1 MPPALLRLSV
11 GQCSDRGQK
20 ETNQDFHGALI
31 PQGAV
36 LALKGASFAVADG
49 ISSSRFGGE
58 AAEIAVKSFLTDYY
72 CTSDAWSVKTSARR
86 VLEATNSWLYGQT
99 RARTLGQAQD
109 GGHVTTFSALVIK
122 GRVAHLLHVGDGVIG
137 RLHEGAFE
145 PLTERHRVVLSPA
158 ETYLGRALG
167 AGADVEIDYQ
177 AVTLSEGDIFI
188 LATDGAADYIP
199 GRDMKAHLGAFSEDL
214 DLAAAQLVETA
225 KSNGS
230 DDNLTIQ
237 IIRIDTL
244 PDNDAEDVIRAAQD
258 FAPPPPLEA
267 MSEID
272 GLRIL
277 RKLHANAR
285 SHVYLV
291 LDPDTGRRLVLK
303 APAAELCADPV
314 LLRRFMIEEWV
325 ARRVSS
331 PHVVQAADL
340 DRARTYLYVLLEFVE
355 GRSLRQLMNDEPEM
369 SLETVRTLLEQIVAG
384 VRALHRKEIAH
395 GDLRP
400 ENILIDAA
408 GGVHLIDFG
417 SAHVA
422 GIADSAITLPPAA
435 LGALQYAAPELLL
448 GEPASRASDQFAIGV
463 IAYEL
468 LTGRL
473 PFGAAAAQVRSDRT
487 RRALTYQPATR
498 GGHRLPA
505 WINGALRTATDPLA
519 RRRYEALS
527 EFLADL
533 RAPNPKFLRERNAP
547 LIEQNP
553 LRFWQGLCAL
563 LAALS
568 LFLAIRG

>member
-1 MPPALLRLSV
+1 M
-11 GQCSDRGQK
+11 
-20 ETNQDFHGALI
+20 
-31 PQGAV
+31 
-36 LALKGASFAVADG
+36 ADG
-49 ISSSRFGGE
+49 VSSSRFGGE

-86 VLEATNSWLYGQT
+86 VLEATNSWLFGQT
-99 RARTLGQAQD
+99 RARTRGEGAD
-109 GGHVTTFSALVIK
+109 GGYVTTFSALVIK

-137 RLHEGAFE
+137 RLRQGAFE
-145 PLTERHRVVLSPA
+145 PLTEPHRVVLSPA

-167 AGADVEIDYQ
+167 AGADVEIDYRSV
-177 AVTLSEGDIFI
+177 ALSEGDLFV
-188 LATDGAADYIP
+188 LATDGAADHIP
-199 GRDMKAHLGAFSEDL
+199 WRELSAHLNAQAGDL
-214 DLAAAQLVETA
+214 DLAAARLVAAA
-225 KSNGS
+225 KANGS
-230 DDNLTIQ
+230 DDNLTVQ
-237 IIRIDTL
+237 IIRIDAL
-244 PDNDAEDVIRAAQD
+244 PESDASDMIRAAQD
-258 FAPPPPLEA
+258 FPPPPPLDA
-267 MSEID
+267 LSEID

-291 LDPDTGRRLVLK
+291 LDPATHRRLVLK

-314 LLRRFMIEEWV
+314 LLRRFMMEEWV

-331 PHVVQAADL
+331 PHIVPAADL
-340 DRARTYLYVLLEFVE
+340 GRARSYLYVLLEFVD
-355 GRSLRQLMNDEPEM
+355 GQSLRQLMNDQPELP
-369 SLETVRTLLEQIVAG
+369 LETVRTLLEQIVAG

-400 ENILIDAA
+400 ENILIDGT
-408 GGVHLIDFG
+408 GGVQLIDFG

-422 GIADSAITLPPAA
+422 GIADSAIALPPAA

-448 GEPASRASDQFAIGV
+448 GEPPGRASDQFAIGV

-473 PFGAAAAQVRSDRT
+473 PYGAAGGKVRSDKN

-498 GGHRLPA
+498 AGQPLPA

-533 RAPNPKFLRERNAP
+533 RAPNPRFLRERHAP
-547 LIEQNP
+547 LIERNP